1 MKIRRLGSQGLR
13 VSEMGLG
20 CMGMDHG
27 YGHSV
32 DIQERTKLINKAI
45 ELGCNLFDTAP
56 IYGFENE
63 ELLGVALKS
72 HRDKVVI
79 ATKFGVTGME
89 NIDGQLVPVLD
100 SRPESVREQLEGSL
114 KRLQTDYIDL
124 FYQHRIDP
132 HVEPEEIASL
142 MKDLISEGKIK
153 YWGLSNAPASY
164 IKRAHAVCPV
174 TAIEDQYSMMWRKP
188 EQDLFEVCEEL
199 DIGFMAYSPLGN
211 GFLSGQLTKNTKYG
225 EGDYRG
231 MMGRFK
237 PEVIENNQALL
248 DLIAEIAANKKAT
261 SAQVVLAWELA
272 QKPYIVPIPGTT
284 KLHRLEE
291 NFIATA
297 VQLNKTEL
305 NDINEALSK
314 LDIDETFF
322 LRKKRD

>member
-1 MKIRRLGSQGLR
+1 MKMRRLGSQGLH

-27 YGHSV
+27 YGYSV
-32 DIQERTKLINKAI
+32 EIRERTKLIDKAV

-63 ELLGVALKS
+63 ELLGVALSK
-72 HRDKVVI
+72 HRDNVII

-100 SRPESVREQLEGSL
+100 SRPASVREQLEGSL
-114 KRLQTDYIDL
+114 SRLQTDHIDL
-124 FYQHRIDP
+124 FYQHRVDP
-132 HVEPEEIASL
+132 KVEPEVVAGL
-142 MKDLISEGKIK
+142 MKELIAEGKIK
-153 YWGLSNAPASY
+153 YWGLSNAPVSY
-164 IKRAHAVCPV
+164 IRRAHAICPV
-174 TAIEDQYSMMWRKP
+174 TAVEDQYSMMWRKP
-188 EQDLFEVCEEL
+188 EQELFTVCDEL

-211 GFLSGQLTKNTKYG
+211 GFLSGQLTTDTTFG

-237 PEVIENNQALL
+237 PEVMENNQALL
-248 DLIAEIAANKKAT
+248 DLIAQIAERNNAT
-261 SAQVVLAWELA
+261 SAQIVLAWELA

-291 NFIATA
+291 NFLAA
-297 VQLNKTEL
+297 NVQLSDAEL
-305 NDINEALSK
+305 NDINEALSR
-314 LDIDETFF
+314 LEIDETFF
-322 LRKKRD
+322 